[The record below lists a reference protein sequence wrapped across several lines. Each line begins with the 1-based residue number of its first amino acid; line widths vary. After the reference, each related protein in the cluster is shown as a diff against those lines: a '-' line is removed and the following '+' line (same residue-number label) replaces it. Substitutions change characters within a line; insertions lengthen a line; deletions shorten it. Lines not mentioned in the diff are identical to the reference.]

1 GTTRGGPGGGPP
13 SKKNKV
19 QTRHPPSNV
28 EFCGALAHCLRQ
40 VDVKQG
46 RQTEGNF
53 RKPEK
58 WCSIE

>member
-1 GTTRGGPGGGPP
+1 PTRRGPGARLRP
-13 SKKNKV
+13 KKNPLQIPPPAAKV
-19 QTRHPPSNV
+19 VT
-28 EFCGALAHCLRQ
+28 FAALAHCLRQ